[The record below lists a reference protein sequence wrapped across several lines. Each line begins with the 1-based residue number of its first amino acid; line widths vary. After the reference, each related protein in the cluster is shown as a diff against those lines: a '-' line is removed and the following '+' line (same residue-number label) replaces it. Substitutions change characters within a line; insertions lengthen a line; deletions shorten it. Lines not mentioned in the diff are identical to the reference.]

1 VGPQGIKGDKGDQ
14 GIQGIQGPP
23 GTGLSSVTITADV
36 AMPAAA
42 NTLGD
47 VTGLSFPVVAGTRYW
62 FKFVIPYT
70 AAATTTGS
78 RWTLNGPAVT
88 ALSYRSEYT
97 LTATSRTFNEGL
109 TAYGNPAAASASSLT
124 TGNLAVIEGIVNPS
138 ANGSVIARGAS
149 EILNSAITARAGAT
163 VLYRSL

>member
-1 VGPQGIKGDKGDQ
+1 MGPQGVKGDKGDP
-14 GIQGIQGPP
+14 GIQGPQGIP
-23 GTGLSSVTITADV
+23 GTGLSAVTITADV

-78 RWTLNGPAVT
+78 RWTINGPAVT
-88 ALSYRSEYT
+88 SLHYRSDYT
-97 LTATSRTFNEGL
+97 LTATSRTVNDGL
-109 TAYGNPAAASASSLT
+109 SAYNLPAGANATSIVAS
-124 TGNLAVIEGIVNPS
+124 NLAVIEGIVNPS
-138 ANGSVIARGAS
+138 ASGSVIARGAS
-149 EILNSAITARAGAT
+149 EILNSAVTARAGAT